1 MFCPGRF
8 WFGFLASLEDH
19 RDELNRGFTPEI
31 HHVFNLWPPEITNC
45 FGFENCKLHVYI
57 SILDVKIDKIA
68 RFDKSG
74 WFDDF
79 GDEDE
84 VHHKMVSSEFRILKS
99 IFGCDSISGLPHISK
114 NGRCATE
121 LSPCFWKRWGS
132 EHQQSV
138 PHPHKPTRSLCFSN
152 FWTFRAAFSGKLFGE
167 SRRWRKKKMPGAEEN
182 VRRGHLPWFNLRWAA
197 PWWISHSALLTGKTM
212 NTSSP
217 FFPFFRPKI
226 SFPEIGHRS
235 NTFFPWWKNP
245 IASYQI
251 PKKAPIFNH
260 EITKKLLSRVR
271 LSEPTTSQPYSPV
284 CR

>member
-1 MFCPGRF
+1 MRC
-8 WFGFLASLEDH
+8 
-19 RDELNRGFTPEI
+19 T
-31 HHVFNLWPPEITNC
+31 T
-45 FGFENCKLHVYI
+45 KMLHQ
-57 SILDVKIDKIA
+57 D
-68 RFDKSG
+68 
-74 WFDDF
+74 
-79 GDEDE
+79 
-84 VHHKMVSSEFRILKS
+84 VSSEFRILKS

-167 SRRWRKKKMPGAEEN
+167 SRRWRKKDA
-182 VRRGHLPWFNLRWAA
+182 RRGALNARGGHLRGFNLRWAA

-235 NTFFPWWKNP
+235 NTFFPWWKTP

-251 PKKAPIFNH
+251 PKKAPTSTMKSPKNCWVVSGFRSQQH
-260 EITKKLLSRVR
+260 LSHTHQFVNSNSVDDDHPQSM
-271 LSEPTTSQPYSPV
+271 LSIIINQQGLHYQIWGIIGYVTSIMAWLW
-284 CR
+284 